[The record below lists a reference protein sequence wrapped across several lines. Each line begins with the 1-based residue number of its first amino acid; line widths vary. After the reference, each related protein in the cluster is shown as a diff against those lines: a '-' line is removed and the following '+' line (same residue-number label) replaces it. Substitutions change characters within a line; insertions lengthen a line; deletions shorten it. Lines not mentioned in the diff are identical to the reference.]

1 MEMLWFSGVT
11 VVVSS
16 GNNGDNE
23 DAGIIYPPA
32 NDPFVITVGA
42 SDDEWTVDTKDDI
55 LAPYTAIG
63 YTNDGFMKPEII
75 VPGSDIIAPLASD
88 DANLA
93 VNHPDHV
100 VAGENGNLLLPHV
113 GYADVGRYCRR
124 YRGVVAQC
132 RQKLTP
138 DQVKYR
144 LMNSGQAFSALSRVP
159 NCELTLFDDDMTDGW
174 QDWSSGM
181 TAALKPTRYMTA
193 AQRQQ

>member
-75 VPGSDIIAPLASD
+75 VPE
-88 DANLA
+88 
-93 VNHPDHV
+93 V
-100 VAGENGNLLLPHV
+100 
-113 GYADVGRYCRR
+113 
-124 YRGVVAQC
+124 
-132 RQKLTP
+132 
-138 DQVKYR
+138 
-144 LMNSGQAFSALSRVP
+144 
-159 NCELTLFDDDMTDGW
+159 
-174 QDWSSGM
+174 
-181 TAALKPTRYMTA
+181 
-193 AQRQQ
+193 